1 MKLNQVTIKD
11 KTPLPLIR
19 EVINRLKEVW
29 YFNKLDLIW
38 EYNNIWIKEGDEW
51 KAAFLTSKGLF
62 KPQVIYFGLCNSS
75 GTFQWIM
82 NSIFW
87 ESLHK
92 DILTKLYRQL
102 CNSGKNNQETK
113 RIDSSLFEDC
123 RKTQSV
129 FQECQVW
136 FTPGWKSAEWT
147 RRWVD
152 LWNDLGFSL
161 CAVPSVCR
169 VVATSDEEGKV

>member
-92 DILTKLYRQL
+92 DVLTKLYRQL

-136 FTPGWKSAEWT
+136 FTPGWKSTEWT
-147 RRWVD
+147 RRWAD

-161 CAVPSVCR
+161 CAVPSVCH